1 MAIAMPG
8 ARLSRFARR
17 VALSARKQRCALPG
31 CGRDARVLSCCCC
44 GKALCAQ
51 CRVHTL
57 RASFGR
63 RLFSRCPF
71 CRRAARPR
79 APALKRLLAAAC
91 PSHALIVETEGG
103 PPSVV
108 AHLPC
113 AEGRYCS
120 RESRVLLLSIAQ
132 ERLVDALQ
140 QRLDKEREATAR
152 LSRQLGRVQS
162 RAAAVSPEGKD

>member
-1 MAIAMPG
+1 MPG

-17 VALSARKQRCALPG
+17 VALSARKKRCALPG
-31 CGRDARVLSCCCC
+31 CGRDTRVLSCCCC

-51 CRVHTL
+51 CRVRTL

-63 RLFSRCPF
+63 RLVSRCPF

-120 RESRVLLLSIAQ
+120 RGSRVLQSSWSLRSHY
-132 ERLVDALQ
+132 
-140 QRLDKEREATAR
+140 
-152 LSRQLGRVQS
+152 LSRKRFDRPYDFALEELIVLKRPSIQ
-162 RAAAVSPEGKD
+162 RAFSARSKTC

>member
-1 MAIAMPG
+1 M
-8 ARLSRFARR
+8 LCRR
-17 VALSARKQRCALPG
+17 VDCQ
-31 CGRDARVLSCCCC
+31 ARVST
-44 GKALCAQ
+44 ADIYFEI
-51 CRVHTL
+51 VTHTYGENL
-57 RASFGR
+57 GDGSFAKHSTCS
-63 RLFSRCPF
+63 FSI
-71 CRRAARPR
+71 
-79 APALKRLLAAAC
+79 PALKRLLVAAC
-91 PSHALIVETEGG
+91 PSHALIVDTEGG

-120 RESRVLLLSIAQ
+120 RKSRVLLMSIAQ